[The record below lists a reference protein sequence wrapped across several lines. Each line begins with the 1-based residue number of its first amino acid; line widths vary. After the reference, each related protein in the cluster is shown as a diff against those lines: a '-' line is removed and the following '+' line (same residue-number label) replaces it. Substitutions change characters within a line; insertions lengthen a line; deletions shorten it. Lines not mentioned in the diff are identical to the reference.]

1 MEETTGKDIPW
12 QPVYDDMVFVPE
24 NEVKREEESSNDDEE
39 SDIPEE
45 SEQSESSRES
55 EVSGQSQ
62 VSERSTVSEQ
72 SASSGADS
80 QPERISSETPAHVSG
95 AENTFPR
102 TGDGAALPVMMCS
115 VLALS
120 VMAAAHKK
128 KPE

>member
-1 MEETTGKDIPW
+1 
-12 QPVYDDMVFVPE
+12 MVFVPE

-72 SASSGADS
+72 SASSGA
-80 QPERISSETPAHVSG
+80 
-95 AENTFPR
+95 ENAFPR